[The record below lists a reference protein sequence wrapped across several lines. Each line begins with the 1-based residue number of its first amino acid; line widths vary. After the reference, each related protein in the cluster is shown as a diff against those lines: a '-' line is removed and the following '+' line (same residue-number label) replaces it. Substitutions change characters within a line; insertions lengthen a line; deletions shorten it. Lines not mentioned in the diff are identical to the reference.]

1 MREHGDLRIV
11 VWLAWICA
19 LLAFLLPLDVL
30 SLLFAAPLALFLP
43 GYGITAAI
51 FARRR
56 IEPRQFA
63 LFSLGL
69 SLAVLALGAL
79 PLNYLPGGIRAGWW
93 TLLLLLVVLGSCRA
107 AALRRPR
114 RHPAPLGRTAPLRVN
129 RAQAA
134 LVGLGAVAMVAA
146 IVLAFTPLGAKQ
158 AVGYTEL
165 WIQPRTVEGNPGA
178 RIGIGSGERGDSSYR
193 LEVDFGGNPAPPR
206 QIELAPGEETTVDL
220 FFDSPTPPTA
230 TAPAL
235 VTATLFSEDGP
246 DPERPFRQVKA
257 WIPAAEESG

>member
-1 MREHGDLRIV
+1 MRGHGDLRIV
-11 VWLAWICA
+11 VWLAWLCA
-19 LLAFLLPLDVL
+19 LLAFLLPVSVL
-30 SLLFAAPLALFLP
+30 SLLFAAPLALFLT
-43 GYGITAAI
+43 GYGVTAAI

-114 RHPAPLGRTAPLRVN
+114 RYTAPLGRTAPLRVN
-129 RAQAA
+129 GAQAA
-134 LVGLGAVAMVAA
+134 LVLLGIAAILAA

-158 AVGYTEL
+158 AIGYTEL
-165 WIQPRTVEGNPGA
+165 WIQPATIAGDPGA
-178 RIGIGSGERGDSSYR
+178 RIGVGSGEREDSSYR
-193 LEVDFGGNPAPPR
+193 LEVEFGNGGSASR
-206 QIELAPGEETTVDL
+206 ELELAPGEKVVVEVVD
-220 FFDSPTPPTA
+220 SGPNAPTA
-230 TAPAL
+230 AAPVP
-235 VTATLFSEDGP
+235 VTATLFKQDSAT
-246 DPERPFRQVKA
+246 PERPFREVKA
-257 WIPAAEESG
+257 WIPAAEESP